1 MRLRRRQE
9 VLTRPDGTTIEVKN
23 PPLSEDVDTN
33 CLFFLEGSSHSLHHW
48 VTIPRQLSAIN
59 DRVVVSALKNYGL
72 RPARVKEPTVF
83 YECLWSSIYQSVGE
97 VPPPNAKPNV
107 DPIPIYAWLDT
118 LPDRELTIASRR
130 SGLPVRPQSRMS
142 TSSGSGVGV
151 ATGRP
156 EFALSLRIGQK
167 IQTLSRTDSLGL
179 TRWAGVCSQRCLPG
193 TGKRAGELPSCAHK
207 KQQAAKPSPDPGFRR
222 RCPEKFKR
230 YLVQILDGA
239 GSGWPLN

>member
-1 MRLRRRQE
+1 MSL
-9 VLTRPDGTTIEVKN
+9 VDD
-23 PPLSEDVDTN
+23 LSERR
-33 CLFFLEGSSHSLHHW
+33 GSSAAKREAQCRSRADLRLAGHTARSRTHHCQ
-48 VTIPRQLSAIN
+48 PAKRLDGSAPISN
-59 DRVVVSALKNYGL
+59 
-72 RPARVKEPTVF
+72 F
-83 YECLWSSIYQSVGE
+83 YFVWS
-97 VPPPNAKPNV
+97 
-107 DPIPIYAWLDT
+107 W
-118 LPDRELTIASRR
+118 RR
-130 SGLPVRPQSRMS
+130 Y
-142 TSSGSGVGV
+142 
-151 ATGRP
+151 ATGRS

-222 RCPEKFKR
+222 RCPENFER